1 MTPASSPPATPDKNR
16 PEGTSTEELER
27 QAARGPQSYAFHAIN
42 LFDAINIK
50 TVRTLLSGKVL
61 DSSPQQL
68 HLQYGEN
75 GHLFVYRFGSL
86 VFFNMSAELV
96 QQEIGRLRSALGNV
110 LGNPTEETYQLVLA
124 DGPAKVEFEHVE
136 LKKITPDSLRVIGI
150 TIGQSAALE
159 YFEVRADRMLSE
171 TTGFMGH
178 LSRSGLLSFQTN
190 KILETI
196 GSTASTRQYIISNL
210 AILDPP
216 DEAWKS
222 KELERLFRELQNNF
236 DIEVRFRA
244 LDRKLSLVQSNLELL
259 AGLIETRRTNML
271 EALIVILILIEI
283 VLAFAKP

>member
-1 MTPASSPPATPDKNR
+1 MTP
-16 PEGTSTEELER
+16 PEKPRYELSNTEEVER
-27 QAARGPQSYAFHAIN
+27 QAAAARAPQSYAFQAIN

-75 GHLFVYRFGSL
+75 GHLFVYRFGCL
-86 VFFNMSAELV
+86 VFFNMTAELV
-96 QQEIGRLRSALGNV
+96 EQEIGRLRAALGNV
-110 LGNPTEETYQLVLA
+110 LGAPTEETYQLVIA
-124 DGPAKVEFEHVE
+124 DGPPKVEFEHVE
-136 LKKITPDSLRVIGI
+136 LKKITTDSLRVIGI

-159 YFEVRADRMLSE
+159 YFEVRADRMLTE
-171 TTGFMGH
+171 TSGFMVH
-178 LSRSGLLSFQTN
+178 LAKGGPLRWQTK

-244 LDRKLSLVQSNLELL
+244 LDRKLALIQSNLELL
-259 AGLIETRRTNML
+259 ADLIETRRTNAL
-271 EALIVILILIEI
+271 ELLIVILIVIEI
-283 VLAFAKP
+283 LLAFIKH